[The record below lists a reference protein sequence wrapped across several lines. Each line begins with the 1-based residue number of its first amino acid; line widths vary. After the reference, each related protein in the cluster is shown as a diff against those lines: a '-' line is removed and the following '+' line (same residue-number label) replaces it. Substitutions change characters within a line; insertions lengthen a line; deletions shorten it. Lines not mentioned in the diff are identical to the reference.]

1 MARASA
7 VLLSLILQLASWTL
21 APGTGRGGAVSR
33 EPLGFADIHDYQS
46 EGPAHS
52 SAPAGV
58 PEERW
63 RPLEERLERLEA
75 EVTELREQNKDLQGR
90 VTQLES
96 CECHPASPQCW
107 GLGRAWPEGAR
118 WEPDACTACVCQ
130 DGAANCVPKPGPARC
145 HGCSHNG
152 QAYGNGE
159 TFTPDACTTCRC
171 LEGAV
176 TCTQKPCPRGPC
188 PEPGACCPHCCPGG
202 HRDGEMWQLERCVIC
217 TCQAGTV
224 RCQGPSCSELNCLQS
239 YTPPGECCPVCQP
252 GCEYEG
258 QLYEEGANFQ
268 SSSNPCLQCSCLR
281 SLVRCVPTKCPPI
294 PCSEPVL
301 RPGHCCPTCQAQGCT
316 ENGSHWEH
324 GQEWTT
330 PGDPCRICQ
339 CLEGHIRCHQ
349 RECAS
354 LCPYP
359 ARPLPGTCCPV
370 CDGCFLN
377 GRDYRSGE
385 PVGSGDPCSHC
396 RCANGSVQCEPP
408 PCPPT
413 PCRHP
418 GRTLGECCPVCDS
431 CEYQGHQ
438 YQNQETF
445 QLQES
450 GRCVRC
456 SCQAGEVSCEE
467 RECPGMPC
475 TLPDSG
481 PQLCSV
487 CVLDGEEVA
496 EGVQW
501 EPDGQPCTT
510 CSCQAGVPVCGTL
523 LCSPAPC
530 QHPTQPPGACCP
542 SCESC
547 TYHGQVYANG
557 QNFTDADPCHTCH
570 CEDGTVTCS
579 LVNCPP
585 TTCARPQSGPG
596 QCCPRCPDCVLEKQ
610 VFLDGERFSHPR
622 DPCQECQCREGH
634 AHCQPRVCPRTSCTH
649 PLPGVCCQNCNGC
662 AFGGKEY
669 PNGADFPHPSDP
681 CRLCHCLGG
690 TVKCLARRCPPLPCP
705 EPVLLPRECC
715 PQCPAAP
722 SGCPLPGGLVPARH
736 QEHFSPPD
744 DPCRRCLCLD
754 GSASCQRLPCPP
766 VPCTH
771 PRQGPCCPSCDGC
784 LYQGKEFASGE
795 RFPSPTARCHIC
807 LCWEGSVS
815 CEPRVCAPAQCLF
828 PARGD
833 CCPTC
838 DGCEYLGESYLSGQE
853 FPDPREP
860 CNLCTC
866 LRGFVTCGRR
876 PCEPLG
882 CSHPLTRAGHC
893 CPTCQG
899 CLYHGVTAAPGETLP
914 DPLDPACSLCTCQEG
929 SMRCRKKPCPPALCP
944 RPSSGPCFCP
954 VCHSCLS
961 QGQEY
966 QDGEEFEGPAGSCA
980 RCRCEAGQVSC
991 VRQRCPPLSCPLQVT
1006 EQGSCCPRC
1015 RGCLFH
1021 GEEHPEGSSW
1031 KPPDSPCSSCM
1042 CHEGV
1047 ITCDRVQCVTSCA
1060 QPHQGPSDCCPRCSD
1075 CEHEGRKYEPG
1086 ESFQPGADP
1095 CEVCVCELQPEGTPS
1110 LRCHRRQCPRLV
1122 GCPASQLL
1130 TPGPQQCCPTCA
1142 EALSHCT
1149 GHLLGSELT
1158 PPDPCYTCQC
1168 QDLTWLCIHR
1178 ACPELSCPLP
1188 EHYMP
1193 PGSCCPVCQECVVE
1207 AEGRTV
1213 ADGESWRDPSN
1224 ACVSCTCHRGHVEC
1238 RLEECQALTCP
1249 RGWSKVREAG
1259 RCCERCQAPAPSCAH
1274 QGRQVASGERWDVD
1288 ACTNCSCVAGT
1299 VRCHS
1304 QRCPPLSCGPD
1315 EAPAL
1320 SPGSCCP
1327 RCLPRP
1333 ASCMAFGDPHYRT
1346 FDGRLLHF
1354 QGSCSY
1360 VLAKDCRGGDF
1371 SVHVTND
1378 DRGWSGVSW
1387 TQEVAVLLGDV
1398 AVRLLQGGAATVDGR
1413 PVALPFLQ
1421 EPLFYVELRGR
1432 TVVLH
1437 SHPGLQVLWDGQSQV
1452 EVRVPGSYRGHMC
1465 GLCGNFNGF
1474 AQDDLQD
1481 PEELL
1486 QSTEAA
1492 FGNSWQ
1498 VQEGRACPSVL
1509 ELPTVLLQMERS
1521 RRAQE
1526 QLLWDLELLTGA
1538 GLGLFWPPWPQ
1549 FCGLRAQVQHA
1560 QHQHSKPHSRTDDNS
1575 ERLSSG
1581 NSRLCPPHQ
1590 TEDSLSQNHQLLEGR
1605 QTADPPSAPD
1615 LSEASLDADPR
1626 QESPGLP
1633 AEGPT
1638 SGCFQ
1643 ELNVTTSSSPG
1654 EPGNS
1659 EFKDLAQRPEGS
1671 QAEPTPQR
1679 PHQLSSGSLQ
1689 EKKLAQGAPGPPG
1702 LPSPGLPEP
1711 QDPLEGLG
1719 WSLGQERAK
1728 QKKLLRTEIP
1738 HSQREGD
1745 PQGQG
1750 KREKTNQGLSGAAT
1764 QALMEEVS
1772 QGQRWEGLQGEHRG
1786 APQGQSGS
1794 CLKCGRKEALPEPSA
1809 DSPRGSGEKI
1819 LQSSEDRDCIL
1830 PAWEAARGEGPR
1842 EKGGSPGDFC
1852 RSLGER
1858 MRQPGGREGQGP
1870 RGRTTQLMQVKTDG
1884 LRGGSAPALGAQA
1897 SLREGL
1903 RAPLPLA
1910 GPPTRPLLPGPG
1922 AVMLAAPYTGGSGQR
1937 ECPAALPG
1945 HLGPLRDPHSL
1956 QGPGGSPGPAE
1967 QELGGSTGLQGA
1979 FGRPRVAAEAP
1990 RTSKTAWPE
1999 PQSRDRAFAGV
2010 SAAQQASALQRL
2022 LELNREAR
2030 RRRQRD
2036 REQQRLR
2043 VLERL
2048 RIARN
2053 RHCRV
2058 HPLEPPPSPAQLPPQ
2073 ARPPGESGGAKT
2085 TLPGRGPV
2093 AVLGR
2098 DLDRFDWRLSRSCDN
2113 ICGAGRPGCCP
2124 LLAASS
2130 PGGGRHGRALSVP
2143 SRPRRTPQ
2151 GDDAP
2156 YGNSWSKRTG
2166 KGPGG
2171 CEPSGPGIPR
2181 TSSSYYGP
2189 PAPRNLASIAHP
2201 SEAPLSL

>member
-1 MARASA
+1 MQEKSPPLASSFWPPQALSCTSEPGLGSGWGLGALGGGASREAGTTGPDDRHQKPSLNKGWVGGGLVCPHPPSQCVLSQDHSQQGGPSMARAAA
-7 VLLSLILQLASWTL
+7 VLLSLILQLTSRTL
-21 APGTGRGGAVSR
+21 APGTSRGGAISR
-33 EPLGFADIHDYQS
+33 DPLGLADVQDYQS
-46 EGPAHS
+46 EGPTHS
-52 SAPAGV
+52 SAPAGA

-75 EVTELREQNKDLQGR
+75 EVTELREQEPIQTPGHENWRCLSGMLPGGGPISALPSPPALAFIPCGRQWGRLNQCLLPPLPQNKELQGR

-130 DGAANCVPKPGPARC
+130 DGAANCVPKPGPPHC

-171 LEGAV
+171 LDGAV

-188 PEPGACCPHCCPGG
+188 PEPGACCPHCCSGG
-202 HRDGEMWQLERCVIC
+202 HRDGETWQLERCVIC

-224 RCQGPSCSELNCLQS
+224 RCQGPSCSELNCLES
-239 YTPPGECCPVCQP
+239 YTPPGECCPVCRP

-258 QLYEEGANFQ
+258 QLYEEGANFL

-281 SLVRCVPTKCPPI
+281 SLVRCVPMKCPPI
-294 PCSEPVL
+294 PCPKPVL

-316 ENGSHWEH
+316 EDGSHWEH

-339 CLEGHIRCHQ
+339 CLEGHIQCRQ

-396 RCANGSVQCEPP
+396 HCANGSVQCEPP

-418 GRTLGECCPVCDS
+418 GRTPGECCPVCDS

-438 YQNQETF
+438 YRNQETF

-456 SCQAGEVSCEE
+456 ACQAGEVSCEE
-467 RECPGMPC
+467 RECPGTPC

-481 PQLCSV
+481 PRLCSV
-487 CVLDGEEVA
+487 CVLDGEEFA

-542 SCESC
+542 SCEGC
-547 TYHGQVYANG
+547 TYHGQVYTNG
-557 QNFTDADPCHTCH
+557 QNFTDADPCRTCR

-596 QCCPRCPDCVLEKQ
+596 QCCPTCPDCVLEKQ
-610 VFLDGERFSHPR
+610 VFVNGERFSHPQ
-622 DPCQECQCREGH
+622 DPCQECQCQEGH
-634 AHCQPRVCPRTSCTH
+634 AHCQHRVCPRTACAH
-649 PLPGVCCQNCNGC
+649 PLPGVCCQNNCNGC

-690 TVKCLARRCPPLPCP
+690 NVQCLARRCPPLSCP
-705 EPVLLPRECC
+705 EPVLLPGECC
-715 PQCPAAP
+715 PQCPASP
-722 SGCPLPGGLVPARH
+722 SGCPRPGGLVPARH

-744 DPCRRCLCLD
+744 DPCRHCLCLD
-754 GSASCQRLPCPP
+754 GLVSCQRLPCPP
-766 VPCTH
+766 TPCTH
-771 PRQGPCCPSCDGC
+771 PRQGPCCRSCDGC

-795 RFPSPTARCHIC
+795 RFPSPTAGCHVC

-815 CEPRVCAPAQCLF
+815 CEPRACAPAQCPF
-828 PARGD
+828 PAQDD
-833 CCPTC
+833 CCPAC
-838 DGCEYLGESYLSGQE
+838 DGCEYLGESYLSSQE
-853 FPDPREP
+853 FPDPHEP

-866 LRGFVTCGRR
+866 LGGFVTCSRR

-882 CSHPLTRAGHC
+882 CSHPLTQAGHC

-914 DPLDPACSLCTCQEG
+914 DPLDPTCSLCTCQ
-929 SMRCRKKPCPPALCP
+929 
-944 RPSSGPCFCP
+944 
-954 VCHSCLS
+954 
-961 QGQEY
+961 
-966 QDGEEFEGPAGSCA
+966 
-980 RCRCEAGQVSC
+980 AGQVSC
-991 VRQRCPPLSCPLQVT
+991 VRQPCPPLSCPLQVT

-1015 RGCLFH
+1015 RGCLLH

-1047 ITCDRVQCVTSCA
+1047 VTCARVQCSTSCA

-1110 LRCHRRQCPRLV
+1110 LHCHRRQCPRLV
-1122 GCPASQLL
+1122 GCPAGQLL

-1149 GHLLGSELT
+1149 EHLLGSELT
-1158 PPDPCYTCQC
+1158 PPDPCYTCRC

-1188 EHYMP
+1188 ERYIP

-1224 ACVSCTCHRGHVEC
+1224 ACVTCTCRRGHVEC

-1249 RGWSKVREAG
+1249 RGWAKVREAG

-1274 QGRQVASGERWDVD
+1274 QGRRVASGERWDVD

-1304 QRCPPLSCGPD
+1304 QRCAPLSCGPD
-1315 EAPAL
+1315 QAPAL

-1371 SVHVTND
+1371 SVHVAND
-1378 DRGWSGVSW
+1378 DRGLSGVSW

-1398 AVRLLQGGAATVDGR
+1398 AVRLLQGGEVTVDGR

-1421 EPLFYVELRGR
+1421 EPLFYVELRGH

-1437 SHPGLQVLWDGQSQV
+1437 SQPGLQVLWDGRSQV

-1486 QSTEAA
+1486 RPTEAA

-1498 VQEGRACPSVL
+1498 VPEGPGSGRPCSKGREVDPCRAAGYRARREANARCAVLKSAPFSRCHAVVPPDPFFAACVYDLCACGPGSSADACLCDALEAYASHCRRAGVTPAWRGPTLCVVGCPLDRGFVFDECGPPCPRTCFNRHIPLGELAAHCVRPCIPGCQCPAGLVEHEAHCISPEACPPV
-1509 ELPTVLLQMERS
+1509 
-1521 RRAQE
+1521 
-1526 QLLWDLELLTGA
+1526 LLTGDQ
-1538 GLGLFWPPWPQ
+1538 LPSTPRNPSREPQ
-1549 FCGLRAQVQHA
+1549 
-1560 QHQHSKPHSRTDDNS
+1560 
-1575 ERLSSG
+1575 
-1581 NSRLCPPHQ
+1581 
-1590 TEDSLSQNHQLLEGR
+1590 
-1605 QTADPPSAPD
+1605 
-1615 LSEASLDADPR
+1615 
-1626 QESPGLP
+1626 
-1633 AEGPT
+1633 GPT
-1638 SGCFQ
+1638 
-1643 ELNVTTSSSPG
+1643 
-1654 EPGNS
+1654 
-1659 EFKDLAQRPEGS
+1659 
-1671 QAEPTPQR
+1671 
-1679 PHQLSSGSLQ
+1679 
-1689 EKKLAQGAPGPPG
+1689 
-1702 LPSPGLPEP
+1702 
-1711 QDPLEGLG
+1711 
-1719 WSLGQERAK
+1719 
-1728 QKKLLRTEIP
+1728 
-1738 HSQREGD
+1738 
-1745 PQGQG
+1745 
-1750 KREKTNQGLSGAAT
+1750 
-1764 QALMEEVS
+1764 
-1772 QGQRWEGLQGEHRG
+1772 
-1786 APQGQSGS
+1786 
-1794 CLKCGRKEALPEPSA
+1794 
-1809 DSPRGSGEKI
+1809 
-1819 LQSSEDRDCIL
+1819 
-1830 PAWEAARGEGPR
+1830 
-1842 EKGGSPGDFC
+1842 
-1852 RSLGER
+1852 
-1858 MRQPGGREGQGP
+1858 
-1870 RGRTTQLMQVKTDG
+1870 
-1884 LRGGSAPALGAQA
+1884 
-1897 SLREGL
+1897 
-1903 RAPLPLA
+1903 
-1910 GPPTRPLLPGPG
+1910 
-1922 AVMLAAPYTGGSGQR
+1922 
-1937 ECPAALPG
+1937 
-1945 HLGPLRDPHSL
+1945 
-1956 QGPGGSPGPAE
+1956 
-1967 QELGGSTGLQGA
+1967 
-1979 FGRPRVAAEAP
+1979 
-1990 RTSKTAWPE
+1990 
-1999 PQSRDRAFAGV
+1999 
-2010 SAAQQASALQRL
+2010 
-2022 LELNREAR
+2022 
-2030 RRRQRD
+2030 
-2036 REQQRLR
+2036 
-2043 VLERL
+2043 
-2048 RIARN
+2048 
-2053 RHCRV
+2053 
-2058 HPLEPPPSPAQLPPQ
+2058 
-2073 ARPPGESGGAKT
+2073 
-2085 TLPGRGPV
+2085 
-2093 AVLGR
+2093 
-2098 DLDRFDWRLSRSCDN
+2098 
-2113 ICGAGRPGCCP
+2113 
-2124 LLAASS
+2124 
-2130 PGGGRHGRALSVP
+2130 
-2143 SRPRRTPQ
+2143 
-2151 GDDAP
+2151 
-2156 YGNSWSKRTG
+2156 
-2166 KGPGG
+2166 
-2171 CEPSGPGIPR
+2171 
-2181 TSSSYYGP
+2181 
-2189 PAPRNLASIAHP
+2189 
-2201 SEAPLSL
+2201 

>member
-1 MARASA
+1 MARAA
-7 VLLSLILQLASWTL
+7 AILLSLILQLTSQTL
-21 APGTGRGGAVSR
+21 APGTSRGGAFSR
-33 EPLGFADIHDYQS
+33 EPLGLADVHNYQS

-58 PEERW
+58 PEEWW

-96 CECHPASPQCW
+96 CECHPASLQCW

-118 WEPDACTACVCQ
+118 WEPDACTACVCR
-130 DGAANCVPKPGPARC
+130 DGAANCVPKPGLPHC

-176 TCTQKPCPRGPC
+176 TCTQKPCLRGPC
-188 PEPGACCPHCCPGG
+188 TEPGACCPHCCPGG
-202 HRDGEMWQLERCVIC
+202 HRDGETWQLERCVIC
-217 TCQAGTV
+217 ACQAGTV
-224 RCQGPSCSELNCLQS
+224 RCQGPSCSELNCLES
-239 YTPPGECCPVCQP
+239 YTPPGECCPVCRP

-258 QLYEEGANFQ
+258 QLYEEGANFL

-294 PCSEPVL
+294 PCPEPVL
-301 RPGHCCPTCQAQGCT
+301 RPGHCCPTCQVKGCT
-316 ENGSHWEH
+316 ENASHWEH

-330 PGDPCRICQ
+330 PGDPCQICQ
-339 CLEGHIRCHQ
+339 CLEGHIRCRQ

-385 PVGSGDPCSHC
+385 PVGSGDPCLHC
-396 RCANGSVQCEPP
+396 RCANGSVQCEPS

-418 GRTLGECCPVCDS
+418 GRTPGECCPVCDS

-450 GRCVRC
+450 VRCVRC

-467 RECPGMPC
+467 HECPSMPC

-487 CVLDGEEVA
+487 CVLDGEEFA

-557 QNFTDADPCHTCH
+557 QNFTNADPCHTCR

-634 AHCQPRVCPRTSCTH
+634 AHCQARVCPRTSCAH
-649 PLPGVCCQNCNGC
+649 PLPGVCCQNNCNGC
-662 AFGGKEY
+662 TFGGKEY

-690 TVKCLARRCPPLPCP
+690 NVQCLARRCPPLSCP
-705 EPVLLPRECC
+705 EPVLLPGECC

-722 SGCPLPGGLVPARH
+722 SGCPLPGGLVPAHH

-744 DPCRRCLCLD
+744 DLCRRCLCLD

-815 CEPRVCAPAQCLF
+815 CEPRACAPAQCPF
-828 PARGD
+828 PAQGD
-833 CCPTC
+833 CCPAC
-838 DGCEYLGESYLSGQE
+838 DGCEYLGESYLSDQE
-853 FPDPREP
+853 FPDPHEP

-866 LRGFVTCGRR
+866 LGGFVTCGRR

-882 CSHPLTRAGHC
+882 CSHPLTQAGHC

-914 DPLDPACSLCTCQEG
+914 DPLDPSCSLCTCQEG
-929 SMRCRKKPCPPALCP
+929 SMRCWKKPCPPALCP
-944 RPSSGPCFCP
+944 RPSSGACFCP

-966 QDGEEFEGPAGSCA
+966 QDGEEFEGPAGSCK
-980 RCRCEAGQVSC
+980 RCRCQAGQVSC
-991 VRQRCPPLSCPLQVT
+991 VQQRCPPLSCPLRVT
-1006 EQGSCCPRC
+1006 ERGSCCPRC

-1047 ITCDRVQCVTSCA
+1047 VTCARVQCVTSCA
-1060 QPHQGPSDCCPRCSD
+1060 QPYQGPSDCCPRCSD

-1095 CEVCVCELQPEGTPS
+1095 CEVCICELQPEGTPS
-1110 LRCHRRQCPRLV
+1110 LHCHRRQCPRLV

-1149 GHLLGSELT
+1149 EHLLGSELT

-1178 ACPELSCPLP
+1178 ACPELNCSLP
-1188 EHYMP
+1188 ESYIP

-1213 ADGESWRDPSN
+1213 VDGESWRDPSN
-1224 ACVSCTCHRGHVEC
+1224 ACVTCTCHRGRVEC

-1249 RGWSKVREAG
+1249 RGWAKVREAG

-1288 ACTNCSCVAGT
+1288 ACTNCSCEAGT
-1299 VRCHS
+1299 VRCQS

-1378 DRGWSGVSW
+1378 DRGRSGVSW

-1398 AVRLLQGGAATVDGR
+1398 AVRLLQGRSVTVAGR

-1421 EPLFYVELRGR
+1421 EPLFYVELRGH

-1437 SHPGLQVLWDGQSQV
+1437 SQPGLQVLWDGRSQV
-1452 EVRVPGSYRGHMC
+1452 EVRVPGFYRGHVC

-1481 PEELL
+1481 PDELL

-1498 VQEGRACPSVL
+1498 VPEGPGPGRPCSKGREVDPCRAAGYRARREANARCAVLKSAPFSRCHAVVPPDPFFAACVYDLCACGPGSPSDACLCDALEAYASHCRRAGVTLAWRGPTLCVVGCPLDRGFVFDECGPPCPRTCFNQHVPLGELAAHCVQPCIPGCQCPAGLVEHEAHCISPEACPPV
-1509 ELPTVLLQMERS
+1509 
-1521 RRAQE
+1521 
-1526 QLLWDLELLTGA
+1526 LLTG
-1538 GLGLFWPPWPQ
+1538 
-1549 FCGLRAQVQHA
+1549 
-1560 QHQHSKPHSRTDDNS
+1560 D
-1575 ERLSSG
+1575 
-1581 NSRLCPPHQ
+1581 
-1590 TEDSLSQNHQLLEGR
+1590 QL
-1605 QTADPPSAPD
+1605 
-1615 LSEASLDADPR
+1615 AS
-1626 QESPGLP
+1626 
-1633 AEGPT
+1633 T
-1638 SGCFQ
+1638 
-1643 ELNVTTSSSPG
+1643 
-1654 EPGNS
+1654 
-1659 EFKDLAQRPEGS
+1659 
-1671 QAEPTPQR
+1671 
-1679 PHQLSSGSLQ
+1679 
-1689 EKKLAQGAPGPPG
+1689 
-1702 LPSPGLPEP
+1702 
-1711 QDPLEGLG
+1711 
-1719 WSLGQERAK
+1719 
-1728 QKKLLRTEIP
+1728 
-1738 HSQREGD
+1738 
-1745 PQGQG
+1745 
-1750 KREKTNQGLSGAAT
+1750 
-1764 QALMEEVS
+1764 
-1772 QGQRWEGLQGEHRG
+1772 
-1786 APQGQSGS
+1786 
-1794 CLKCGRKEALPEPSA
+1794 
-1809 DSPRGSGEKI
+1809 
-1819 LQSSEDRDCIL
+1819 
-1830 PAWEAARGEGPR
+1830 
-1842 EKGGSPGDFC
+1842 
-1852 RSLGER
+1852 
-1858 MRQPGGREGQGP
+1858 
-1870 RGRTTQLMQVKTDG
+1870 
-1884 LRGGSAPALGAQA
+1884 
-1897 SLREGL
+1897 
-1903 RAPLPLA
+1903 
-1910 GPPTRPLLPGPG
+1910 
-1922 AVMLAAPYTGGSGQR
+1922 
-1937 ECPAALPG
+1937 
-1945 HLGPLRDPHSL
+1945 
-1956 QGPGGSPGPAE
+1956 
-1967 QELGGSTGLQGA
+1967 
-1979 FGRPRVAAEAP
+1979 
-1990 RTSKTAWPE
+1990 
-1999 PQSRDRAFAGV
+1999 
-2010 SAAQQASALQRL
+2010 
-2022 LELNREAR
+2022 
-2030 RRRQRD
+2030 
-2036 REQQRLR
+2036 
-2043 VLERL
+2043 
-2048 RIARN
+2048 
-2053 RHCRV
+2053 
-2058 HPLEPPPSPAQLPPQ
+2058 
-2073 ARPPGESGGAKT
+2073 
-2085 TLPGRGPV
+2085 
-2093 AVLGR
+2093 
-2098 DLDRFDWRLSRSCDN
+2098 
-2113 ICGAGRPGCCP
+2113 
-2124 LLAASS
+2124 
-2130 PGGGRHGRALSVP
+2130 
-2143 SRPRRTPQ
+2143 
-2151 GDDAP
+2151 
-2156 YGNSWSKRTG
+2156 
-2166 KGPGG
+2166 
-2171 CEPSGPGIPR
+2171 
-2181 TSSSYYGP
+2181 
-2189 PAPRNLASIAHP
+2189 PRNLSQEPQGPA
-2201 SEAPLSL
+2201 

>member
-1 MARASA
+1 MQEKSPPLASSFRPPRHSPAPLSRGWGQDGGAIRQAGTTGLDDRHQKPSLNKGWVGGGLVCPHPHSLCLLSQDYSQQGGESMARAVA
-7 VLLSLILQLASWTL
+7 VLLSLILQLASRTL
-21 APGTGRGGAVSR
+21 APGTSRGGAISR
-33 EPLGFADIHDYQS
+33 EPLGLADIQDYQS

-58 PEERW
+58 PEEWW
-63 RPLEERLERLEA
+63 RPLEEQLERLEA

-130 DGAANCVPKPGPARC
+130 DGAANCVPKPGLARC

-159 TFTPDACTTCRC
+159 TFTPDACTICRC

-188 PEPGACCPHCCPGG
+188 QEPGACCPHCCPGG
-202 HRDGEMWQLERCVIC
+202 YRDGETWQLERCVIC

-224 RCQGPSCSELNCLQS
+224 RCQGPSCSELNCLES

-258 QLYEEGANFQ
+258 QLYEEGANFR

-294 PCSEPVL
+294 PCPKPVL

-339 CLEGHIRCHQ
+339 CLEGHIRCRQ

-385 PVGSGDPCSHC
+385 PVGSGDPCSRC
-396 RCANGSVQCEPP
+396 RCVNGSVQCEPP

-418 GRTLGECCPVCDS
+418 GRTPGECCPVCDS
-431 CEYQGHQ
+431 CEYQGHK

-450 GRCVRC
+450 GRCAHC

-481 PQLCSV
+481 PELCSV
-487 CVLDGEEVA
+487 CVLDGEEFA

-542 SCESC
+542 SCENC

-585 TTCARPQSGPG
+585 TTCARPQRGPS

-634 AHCQPRVCPRTSCTH
+634 AHCQPRLCPRTSCAH
-649 PLPGVCCQNCNGC
+649 PLPGVCCQNNCNGC

-690 TVKCLARRCPPLPCP
+690 TVQCLARRCPPLPCP

-715 PQCPAAP
+715 PRCPAAP
-722 SGCPLPGGLVPARH
+722 SGCPRPGGLVPAHH

-754 GSASCQRLPCPP
+754 GSVSCWRLPCPP

-771 PRQGPCCPSCDGC
+771 PHQGPCCPSCDGC
-784 LYQGKEFASGE
+784 LYQGKEFTSGE

-807 LCWEGSVS
+807 LCWEGSIS
-815 CEPRVCAPAQCLF
+815 CEPRACAPAQCPF
-828 PARGD
+828 PAQGD
-833 CCPTC
+833 CCPAC

-866 LRGFVTCGRR
+866 LGGFVTCGRR

-929 SMRCRKKPCPPALCP
+929 SMRCQKKPCPPALCP
-944 RPSSGPCFCP
+944 HPSSGPCFCP

-961 QGQEY
+961 QGQEH
-966 QDGEEFEGPAGSCA
+966 QDGEEFEGPTGSCE
-980 RCRCEAGQVSC
+980 RCLCQAGQVSC

-1006 EQGSCCPRC
+1006 EPGSCCPRC

-1047 ITCDRVQCVTSCA
+1047 ITCARIQCVTSCA

-1110 LRCHRRQCPRLV
+1110 LRCHRRQCPHLA
-1122 GCPASQLL
+1122 GCPTSQLL

-1149 GHLLGSELT
+1149 EHLLGSELT
-1158 PPDPCYTCQC
+1158 PPDPCYSCQC

-1188 EHYMP
+1188 ERYIP
-1193 PGSCCPVCQECVVE
+1193 PGSCCPMCQDCVVE
-1207 AEGRTV
+1207 AAGRTA

-1224 ACVSCTCHRGHVEC
+1224 ACVTCTCRRGHVEC

-1249 RGWSKVREAG
+1249 RGWAKVREAG

-1288 ACTNCSCVAGT
+1288 ACTNCSCMAGT
-1299 VRCHS
+1299 VRCQS

-1378 DRGWSGVSW
+1378 DRGRSGVSW

-1398 AVRLLQGGAATVDGR
+1398 AVRLLQDRAVTVDGR

-1437 SHPGLQVLWDGQSQV
+1437 SQPGLQVLWDGRSQV

-1474 AQDDLQD
+1474 AQDDLRD

-1486 QSTEAA
+1486 RSTEAA

-1498 VQEGRACPSVL
+1498 VPEGPGPGRPCSKGREVDPCRAAGYRARREANARCAVLKSAPFSRCHAVVPPDPFFAACVYDLCACGPGSSSDACLCDALEAYASHCRQAGVTPAWRGPTLCAVGCPLDRGFVFDECGPPCPRTCFNKHVPRGELAAHCVRPCIPGCQCPAGLVEHEAHCISPEACPSVL
-1509 ELPTVLLQMERS
+1509 
-1521 RRAQE
+1521 
-1526 QLLWDLELLTGA
+1526 LTGD
-1538 GLGLFWPPWPQ
+1538 Q
-1549 FCGLRAQVQHA
+1549 
-1560 QHQHSKPHSRTDDNS
+1560 
-1575 ERLSSG
+1575 
-1581 NSRLCPPHQ
+1581 
-1590 TEDSLSQNHQLLEGR
+1590 
-1605 QTADPPSAPD
+1605 
-1615 LSEASLDADPR
+1615 
-1626 QESPGLP
+1626 
-1633 AEGPT
+1633 
-1638 SGCFQ
+1638 
-1643 ELNVTTSSSPG
+1643 
-1654 EPGNS
+1654 
-1659 EFKDLAQRPEGS
+1659 
-1671 QAEPTPQR
+1671 
-1679 PHQLSSGSLQ
+1679 
-1689 EKKLAQGAPGPPG
+1689 
-1702 LPSPGLPEP
+1702 LPSTLRNP
-1711 QDPLEGLG
+1711 
-1719 WSLGQERAK
+1719 SQE
-1728 QKKLLRTEIP
+1728 
-1738 HSQREGD
+1738 
-1745 PQGQG
+1745 
-1750 KREKTNQGLSGAAT
+1750 
-1764 QALMEEVS
+1764 
-1772 QGQRWEGLQGEHRG
+1772 
-1786 APQGQSGS
+1786 
-1794 CLKCGRKEALPEPSA
+1794 
-1809 DSPRGSGEKI
+1809 
-1819 LQSSEDRDCIL
+1819 
-1830 PAWEAARGEGPR
+1830 
-1842 EKGGSPGDFC
+1842 
-1852 RSLGER
+1852 
-1858 MRQPGGREGQGP
+1858 
-1870 RGRTTQLMQVKTDG
+1870 
-1884 LRGGSAPALGAQA
+1884 
-1897 SLREGL
+1897 
-1903 RAPLPLA
+1903 
-1910 GPPTRPLLPGPG
+1910 
-1922 AVMLAAPYTGGSGQR
+1922 
-1937 ECPAALPG
+1937 
-1945 HLGPLRDPHSL
+1945 L
-1956 QGPGGSPGPAE
+1956 QGP
-1967 QELGGSTGLQGA
+1967 T
-1979 FGRPRVAAEAP
+1979 
-1990 RTSKTAWPE
+1990 
-1999 PQSRDRAFAGV
+1999 
-2010 SAAQQASALQRL
+2010 
-2022 LELNREAR
+2022 
-2030 RRRQRD
+2030 
-2036 REQQRLR
+2036 
-2043 VLERL
+2043 
-2048 RIARN
+2048 
-2053 RHCRV
+2053 
-2058 HPLEPPPSPAQLPPQ
+2058 
-2073 ARPPGESGGAKT
+2073 
-2085 TLPGRGPV
+2085 
-2093 AVLGR
+2093 
-2098 DLDRFDWRLSRSCDN
+2098 
-2113 ICGAGRPGCCP
+2113 
-2124 LLAASS
+2124 
-2130 PGGGRHGRALSVP
+2130 
-2143 SRPRRTPQ
+2143 
-2151 GDDAP
+2151 
-2156 YGNSWSKRTG
+2156 
-2166 KGPGG
+2166 
-2171 CEPSGPGIPR
+2171 
-2181 TSSSYYGP
+2181 
-2189 PAPRNLASIAHP
+2189 
-2201 SEAPLSL
+2201 